1 MDFLFEQKFI
11 QNTALGAH
19 LLWVAVKEC
28 YEQNERK
35 SGIPFPLIFLIL
47 PLLFHKAT
55 AISLSKK
62 KRPGALF
69 KAISENR
76 EIPLGLQQRMEG
88 FAEETLKSL
97 NICVSSDLLHI
108 DIEEQMEIVPLKN
121 SHMGYTGYDTK
132 ILIQAAKRVGQCF
145 SELNFEQI
153 CSYLNIRF

>member
-11 QNTALGAH
+11 QNTALGSH

-35 SGIPFPLIFLIL
+35 SGILFPLIFLIL
-47 PLLFHKAT
+47 PLLFHKST

-76 EIPLGLQQRMEG
+76 EIPLAHLCGFWGKNRGKRLFYGQR
-88 FAEETLKSL
+88 
-97 NICVSSDLLHI
+97 
-108 DIEEQMEIVPLKN
+108 
-121 SHMGYTGYDTK
+121 
-132 ILIQAAKRVGQCF
+132 
-145 SELNFEQI
+145 
-153 CSYLNIRF
+153 